1 MKRTAKKSIKHTFF
15 KYCDED
21 KGGCGKKFKPNGKG
35 QRICEK
41 CKAKRR
47 MGRPKK

>member
-1 MKRTAKKSIKHTFF
+1 MKRTVKNSVKHTFF
-15 KYCDED
+15 KYCD
-21 KGGCGKKFKPNGKG
+21 GCDKKFKPNGKG

-47 MGRPKK
+47 AKRLANE